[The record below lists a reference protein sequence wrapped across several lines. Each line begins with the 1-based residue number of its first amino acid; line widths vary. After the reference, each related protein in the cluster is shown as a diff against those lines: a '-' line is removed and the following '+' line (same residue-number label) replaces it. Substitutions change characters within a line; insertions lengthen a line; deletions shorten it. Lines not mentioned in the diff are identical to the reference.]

1 MRLYICTVGLVV
13 APDRNVTGKD
23 RRERAKRQNQ
33 SETSE
38 GNGTERVTC
47 RSSNLPSSKG
57 DRVWMTCTCDAVIN
71 PPEGDDV

>member
-23 RRERAKRQNQ
+23 RRERAKRQHQ

-38 GNGTERVTC
+38 GNGTKPGD
-47 RSSNLPSSKG
+47 LPVEQPTKF
-57 DRVWMTCTCDAVIN
+57 
-71 PPEGDDV
+71 EGRPGVDDVYVRGGHQPERG